1 MSALQ
6 EQAGF
11 KTHFHC
17 VPEKS
22 KTGVGPTA
30 QPLMCTHKALALTP
44 RTLRETKP
52 KETTNFPCVV
62 AHLSVLSKTPCLRP
76 AWATE

>member
-1 MSALQ
+1 MSAVQ

-11 KTHFHC
+11 TTHFHC

-22 KTGVGPTA
+22 KTSGGPTA

-44 RTLRETKP
+44 RTLKETKP
-52 KETTNFPCVV
+52 KETTNFPCAV
-62 AHLSVLSKTPCLRP
+62 AHTCHLS
-76 AWATE
+76 AQ